1 MTTTVITHF
10 FPLTAAADDS
20 NRHNARAN
28 LGRTERQK
36 EHGDAGHFKTIFI
49 EGETSHCDPFKS
61 SRVILAL
68 FRRWRPTS
76 KLLSCVRK
84 TLGVAV
90 MCAARCLAP
99 GCALKRLYTCTF
111 RAPLPG
117 YSYYFLFFLEIRFLK
132 HFDMYGSIGWF
143 LFSFIYIFFY
153 ESDSGTAFEMPQ
165 TSSNDSGKEYQTRP
179 GLGEKFLKWI
189 FQINLQFKITKKI
202 P

>member
-90 MCAARCLAP
+90 MCAPRCLAP

-117 YSYYFLFFLEIRFLK
+117 YSYYFLSFFLEIRFLK
-132 HFDMYGSIGWF
+132 HWYVWLHWVISFFNLYIYFILWIWF
-143 LFSFIYIFFY
+143 WNCFWDAS
-153 ESDSGTAFEMPQ
+153 
-165 TSSNDSGKEYQTRP
+165 
-179 GLGEKFLKWI
+179 
-189 FQINLQFKITKKI
+189 NLQ
-202 P
+202 